1 MRKKTKLQ
9 RLIRAS
15 NFPPFTC
22 TYMSC
27 WLKEA
32 METNGYTHFI
42 FNNGKEILV
51 RRALKGFG
59 ELEVE
64 KFSPV
69 ERERCLYS
77 SKCYDQAR
85 ALSFNGKQMLPSQA
99 VVWYATSAFEGQ
111 NLSAD
116 LKIVVSVESEVCGS
130 CSPWGFGFSSR
141 HTRRVQLLR
150 GLRCWQLARLT
161 NVGGHFWE

>member
-1 MRKKTKLQ
+1 
-9 RLIRAS
+9 
-15 NFPPFTC
+15 
-22 TYMSC
+22 
-27 WLKEA
+27 

-42 FNNGKEILV
+42 FNNGNEILV

-85 ALSFNGKQMLPSQA
+85 ALSFNDKQMLPSQA
-99 VVWYATSAFEGQ
+99 VVWYAMSAFEGQ
-111 NLSAD
+111 NLSVD
-116 LKIVVSVESEVCGS
+116 LKIAVSVESEVCGS
-130 CSPWGFGFSSR
+130 CSPWGFGYSSR
-141 HTRRVQLLR
+141 LTHTVYSFSVGWGADNWPGSQTWAAIFGNKLKAYKIQLL
-150 GLRCWQLARLT
+150 GQEVSCDQEPQI
-161 NVGGHFWE
+161 VHFK